1 MVRVAVEIARGERA
15 SRTST
20 ESSVLQKGHLNK
32 TATTLRLFFAI
43 FFVALRR
50 RPIPRQWA
58 RGATDRLRRVASI
71 PLALA
76 RGLKNHAQTQIESP
90 DQAAVVDPRTH
101 G

>member
-50 RPIPRQWA
+50 RPIPRQA

-76 RGLKNHAQTQIESP
+76 RGLNHAQTQIESP